1 MEKTS
6 PRCGIRSDKN
16 HLVIGE
22 GSIRHPLS
30 FPTVFRARAGHIECA
45 ATQRL
50 PREASSRARP
60 LLRRGGSAVPLG
72 GTGRTCGERTSEQRP
87 AQATQ
92 PSDGER
98 RLWLQGQQ
106 LWRFGGWHA
115 WAAVRRSPL
124 LRLRSPHLQ
133 SSRGAS
139 LRSHRRS
146 PRSPRGRAGVHG
158 SSERG
163 ACPRRQEDL
172 PPAPALPSANKPGK
186 AQRQKLARSAPP
198 APARGQQQV

>member
-1 MEKTS
+1 M
-6 PRCGIRSDKN
+6 RSN
-16 HLVIGE
+16 ATPAE
-22 GSIRHPLS
+22 RSI
-30 FPTVFRARAGHIECA
+30 FPCPAAAPTGRVRRA
-45 ATQRL
+45 
-50 PREASSRARP
+50 
-60 LLRRGGSAVPLG
+60 LG
-72 GTGRTCGERTSEQRP
+72 GNRQDLRGENLRAETCASH
-87 AQATQ
+87 AA
-92 PSDGER
+92 ER

-106 LWRFGGWHA
+106 LWRFGGRHA